1 MMINLSINVCYL
13 VSENLILFIV
23 TKKNLCLM
31 CENIVIIKGEE
42 EKWEKNL
49 INSKQNKTK
58 KTTTKKI
65 SNPFLFIVFSFC
77 SKTIYSFENY

>member
-13 VSENLILFIV
+13 VSENLILFILAR
-23 TKKNLCLM
+23 KNLCLM

-58 KTTTKKI
+58 KNYNQKDKQSI
-65 SNPFLFIVFSFC
+65 FVYCFFILLQNYLLF
-77 SKTIYSFENY
+77 